1 MKITTILSTNTKGQ
15 IVLPFRMRK
24 ALEIDEHVSLYV
36 TLADKKIVIEPI
48 MDIVTHPIAHPNAS
62 RLDVLRSIQGS
73 WGEATA
79 SEEEAEKA
87 RSDREQAATEE
98 RRRAW

>member
-1 MKITTILSTNTKGQ
+1 MKITTIISTNTKGQ

-48 MDIVTHPIAHPNAS
+48 VDIVTHPIVHANAS
-62 RLDVLRSIQGS
+62 RLDLLRSIQGS

-79 SEEEAEKA
+79 AEEEAEKA
-87 RSDREQAATEE
+87 RRDQERTATQE
-98 RRRAW
+98 RRSAW